1 VEGSSVSGLCGWFGH
16 GANREEN
23 RQLVERMALPLSR
36 SDSSATRAIAGARS
50 AAAVSANAASSH
62 VYQSD
67 DGLLVAVWGIAG
79 FADARLAQQAQTEG
93 LGKTLAGLWRRSAEQ
108 ACASLSGA
116 FSLCIL
122 DEKSGQ
128 AVLAIDRMGTHSLT
142 YQISNGCL
150 AFGTSANA
158 LNRHPIAKADID
170 PQALYNYV
178 YFHMVPGPGTIYK
191 NQRRLLPGECLVFKN
206 GEGRTQR
213 YWNMRFEESDAS
225 SVGELKEEFLQ
236 VLRSS
241 VREASG
247 KEQVGAFLSG
257 GTDSSTI
264 AGILGEVSGQPAK
277 TYSIGFEAEG
287 YDEMEYARI
296 ASRHFSTQHHEYYV
310 TPDDVVSAIPKIAA
324 TFDQPFG
331 NASAV
336 PAFYCAQMAKADGI
350 SRILGGDGG
359 DELFGGN
366 ERYSKQRVFALYD
379 RLPAAFRD
387 NVLKPLIFGMP
398 AGDKLLPIRKA
409 RSYIQ
414 QASTPMPARLETYN
428 LLERYGT
435 AAVFSPGFLT
445 TRDKGQPL
453 ALLNET
459 YHETEAQSLI
469 NRMLALDLKFT
480 LADNDLPKVRGACE
494 LAGMEV
500 AFPFLNDEMV
510 AFSARLSPNMKLKGT
525 KLRYFFKEALRGY
538 LPDEIITKQKHGF
551 GLPFGVWLQKD
562 KGLHALAADSLTDLK
577 LRHIVRADFID
588 SLLSQHLNEHAGY
601 HGTMVWVLMMM
612 EQWYKSRA
620 AESGR
625 GPQQRES
632 ESSVFNMA

>member
-1 VEGSSVSGLCGWFGH
+1 MSGLCGWLGH

-36 SDSSATRAIAGARS
+36 ADGAATRTLVGGES
-50 AAAVSANAASSH
+50 AVAVSANATSSH

-67 DGLLVAVWGIAG
+67 DGLLVAVWGIVG
-79 FADARLAQQAQTEG
+79 FADARLAQQAQSEG
-93 LGKTLAGLWRRSAEQ
+93 IAKTLAGLWRNSAEQ

-142 YQISNGCL
+142 YQASNGCL
-150 AFGTSANA
+150 AFATSADA
-158 LNRHPIAKADID
+158 LNRHPIAAADID

-213 YWNMRFEESDAS
+213 YWNMRFQESAAS

-247 KEQVGAFLSG
+247 GEQVGAFLSG

-310 TPDDVVSAIPKIAA
+310 TPDDVVDAIPKIAA

-336 PAFYCAQMAKADGI
+336 PAFYCARMAKTDGM

-366 ERYSKQRVFALYD
+366 ERYAKQRVFALYD
-379 RLPAAFRD
+379 RLPPAFRD
-387 NVLKPLIFGMP
+387 KVLKPMVFGMP
-398 AGDKLLPIRKA
+398 AGDKFMPVRKA

-428 LLERYGT
+428 LLERYGP
-435 AAVFSPGFLT
+435 AAVFSQEFLS
-445 TRDKGQPL
+445 TRDQGQPL
-453 ALLNET
+453 ALLNHT

-494 LAGMEV
+494 LAGMEA

-510 AFSARLSPNMKLKGT
+510 AFSARLAPGMKLKGT

-562 KGLHALAADSLTDLK
+562 KGLHTLAADSLTDLK
-577 LRHIVRADFID
+577 SRRIIRADFID
-588 SLLSQHLNEHAGY
+588 SLLSEHLNEHAGY

-612 EQWYKSRA
+612 EQWFKSRE
-620 AESGR
+620 AER
-625 GPQQRES
+625 GEGLWEREANLAT
-632 ESSVFNMA
+632 SSV

>member
-1 VEGSSVSGLCGWFGH
+1 
-16 GANREEN
+16 
-23 RQLVERMALPLSR
+23 
-36 SDSSATRAIAGARS
+36 
-50 AAAVSANAASSH
+50 
-62 VYQSD
+62 
-67 DGLLVAVWGIAG
+67 
-79 FADARLAQQAQTEG
+79 
-93 LGKTLAGLWRRSAEQ
+93 
-108 ACASLSGA
+108 
-116 FSLCIL
+116 
-122 DEKSGQ
+122 
-128 AVLAIDRMGTHSLT
+128 VLAIDRMGTHSLT
-142 YQISNGCL
+142 YQISSGCL
-150 AFGTSANA
+150 AFATSADA
-158 LNRHPIAKADID
+158 LNRHPIANPQMD

-213 YWNMRFEESDAS
+213 YWNMRFQESDAS
-225 SVGELKEEFLQ
+225 SVAELKEEFLQ

-247 KEQVGAFLSG
+247 GEQVGAFLSG

-336 PAFYCAQMAKADGI
+336 PAFYCARMAKTDGM

-366 ERYSKQRVFALYD
+366 ERYAKQRVFALYD
-379 RLPAAFRD
+379 RLPSAFRD
-387 NVLKPLIFGMP
+387 NVLKPMVFGIP
-398 AGDKLLPIRKA
+398 AGDKFMPVRKA

-428 LLERYGT
+428 LLERYGP
-435 AAVFSPGFLT
+435 AQVFSNEFLAST
-445 TRDKGQPL
+445 DQGQPL
-453 ALLNET
+453 ALLNHT

-494 LAGMEV
+494 LAGMEA

-510 AFSARLSPNMKLKGT
+510 AFSARLAPSMKLKGT
-525 KLRYFFKEALRGY
+525 TLRYFFKEALRGY

-562 KGLHALAADSLTDLK
+562 KGLHTLAADSLTDLK
-577 LRHIVRADFID
+577 SRHIIRAEFID
-588 SLLSQHLNEHAGY
+588 SLLSEHLNEHAGY

-612 EQWYKSRA
+612 DQWFKTRDA
-620 AESGR
+620 G
-625 GPQQRES
+625 
-632 ESSVFNMA
+632 SVR